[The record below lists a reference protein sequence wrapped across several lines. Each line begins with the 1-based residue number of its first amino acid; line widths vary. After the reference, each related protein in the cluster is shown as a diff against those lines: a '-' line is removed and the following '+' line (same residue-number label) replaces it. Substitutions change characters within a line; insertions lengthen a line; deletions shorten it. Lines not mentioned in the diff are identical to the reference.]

1 MRSRS
6 WGRAVRVLTVVAV
19 FAVVG
24 CGAEPTTSIKDELSE
39 QEKQQIKELNEQRQD
54 EWGRKRK

>member
-1 MRSRS
+1 
-6 WGRAVRVLTVVAV
+6 VLAAAAV

-24 CGAEPTTSIKDELSE
+24 CGTEPTSPIKGELSE

-54 EWGRKRK
+54 EWGRKGK